1 MVLEVRKNN
10 LGIQTAWGRGGGT
23 WVILA
28 IGRTVARVAITNQ
41 GSMIDAPKI
50 PQEGFSGPRRRAFP
64 R

>member
-1 MVLEVRKNN
+1 MVLEVRKKQ
-10 LGIQTAWGRGGGT
+10 LGNTDSMGEGGT
-23 WVILA
+23 WVVLA